1 MRTAELPAL
10 AFCSDCGRHTYW
22 MDGAC
27 LRGPHRP
34 VELPQIP
41 VRVTWDPALGRT
53 PDHQSRDVLFTAVQ
67 GGITAAPA
75 RLGRS
80 PLVLYALLA
89 ALSVAGI
96 VAYWL
101 AGR

>member
-10 AFCSDCGRHTYW
+10 AFCPDCNRHTYW

-41 VRVTWDPALGRT
+41 VRVTWEPAPERT
-53 PDHQSRDVLFTAVQ
+53 TEHHSRDVLFAAVQ
-67 GGITAAPA
+67 GGITVAPA

-80 PLVLYALLA
+80 PLVLYAMLA